1 MTNVLFDPG
10 REGFLLGEIN
20 WSATP
25 TIKCTLTRSYTFSA
39 AHKFVS
45 DTTTAGAVLISTITI
60 TGRSGGNGVANGS
73 NVTFLA
79 VPTQAGNASA
89 TSLLIYMSSAV
100 GGGADV
106 ATSAQRLI
114 GYIDSATNLPVVP
127 NGGDITIGWDT
138 GSSKIFK
145 L

>member
-1 MTNVLFDPG
+1 VTNVLFDPG

-25 TIKCTLTRSYTFSA
+25 TIKCTLTRAYTFSA
-39 AHKFVS
+39 SHKFVS
-45 DTTTAGAVLISTITI
+45 DATTAGAVLISTVAL
-60 TGRSGGNGVANGS
+60 TGRSGGNGIANASNITFTAVAAQPG
-73 NVTFLA
+73 NV
-79 VPTQAGNASA
+79 SA
-89 TSLLIYMSSAV
+89 TSLLIYMSSAI

-114 GYIDSATNLPVVP
+114 GYVDSATNLPVIP
-127 NGGDITIGWDT
+127 NGGDISIGWDT
-138 GSSKIFK
+138 GTSKIFK